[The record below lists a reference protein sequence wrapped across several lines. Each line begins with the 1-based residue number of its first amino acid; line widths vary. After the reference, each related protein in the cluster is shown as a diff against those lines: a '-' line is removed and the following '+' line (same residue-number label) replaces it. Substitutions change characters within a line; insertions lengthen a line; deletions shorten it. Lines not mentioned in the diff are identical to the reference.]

1 MREILFRGKRTDNG
15 EWVEG
20 TTVIRYLNKENTF
33 IGERGGRMAVYK
45 DAETGNIVRI
55 DSVFFCC

>member
-20 TTVIRYLNKENTF
+20 FYTAEDYNIFDHKVDFDPRIQISGKCVSV
-33 IGERGGRMAVYK
+33 AV
-45 DAETGNIVRI
+45 DPELLEG
-55 DSVFFCC
+55 